1 MANVAEM
8 LDEAIR
14 LGQNEL
20 GCLEKG
26 DVDRAEQFAGD
37 RAELTENAMAQSASD
52 DLDVLFEKLSQ
63 LKNLHG
69 RITGEAER
77 LRERLKADMQRIR
90 REGKRHKGYGG
101 AVRGV
106 SMVRNRFLNKT
117 G

>member
-1 MANVAEM
+1 MPTVAEM

-14 LGQNEL
+14 LGRNEL

-26 DVDRAEQFAGD
+26 DVERAEQLAGD
-37 RAELTENAMAQSASD
+37 RAELTDRAMQLSAPD
-52 DLDVLFEKLSQ
+52 DLDVIFAKLTQ
-63 LKNLHG
+63 LKALHG

-77 LRERLKADMQRIR
+77 LRERLKIDMQRIR
-90 REGKRHKGYGG
+90 QEGKRHKGYGG

-106 SMVRNRFLNKT
+106 PAMRNRFLNKT